1 MVLVSEGEAKLG
13 CLFEFVF
20 ELLLELIL
28 NIYLYLMTL
37 IVPKENIT
45 LKTMKKI
52 KVIVKVF
59 AVILFVTLIVCLVLM
74 FSDVHS
80 LETIGKIMFFVSIG
94 LIVAQVIAGIIIRVV
109 SK

>member
-1 MVLVSEGEAKLG
+1 MVLVSKGEAKLG

-28 NIYLYLMTL
+28 NIYLYLMML

-45 LKTMKKI
+45 LKTMEKI

-59 AVILFVTLIVCLVLM
+59 AVILFVTLIVGLVLM
-74 FSDVHS
+74 FSDLHS
-80 LETIGKIMFFVSIG
+80 LETIGKIMIFVSIG
-94 LIVAQVIAGIIIRVV
+94 LIVAQVIVGIIIRVV